1 LRGPRHAR
9 DHRRVPPGGLRRP
22 ERLRHVRQHR
32 GHSLRP
38 EPPGRTGHDTSAHG
52 RGAPVTT
59 TLRRA
64 FLVLTVI
71 ALLGSYYVAPYIPAD
86 VPLVAEWAGHG
97 RRIVEGVLG
106 VFSALHDLVVV
117 DGGPI
122 L

>member
-1 LRGPRHAR
+1 M
-9 DHRRVPPGGLRRP
+9 
-22 ERLRHVRQHR
+22 
-32 GHSLRP
+32 
-38 EPPGRTGHDTSAHG
+38 
-52 RGAPVTT
+52 TT

-64 FLVLTVI
+64 FLVLTVL

-97 RRIVEGVLG
+97 HRIVEGVLE

-122 L
+122 LARFGEGLALLWEIAASAISHIRQG